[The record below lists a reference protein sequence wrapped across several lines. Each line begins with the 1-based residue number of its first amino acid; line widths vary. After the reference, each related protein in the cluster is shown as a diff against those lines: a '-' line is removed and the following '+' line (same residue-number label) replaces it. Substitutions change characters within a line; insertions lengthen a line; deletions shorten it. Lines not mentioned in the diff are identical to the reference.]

1 MEKSYVARNLRKCIS
16 YKNILKHPELKDEEN
31 RKKSS
36 LIAASQVDNSNVF
49 NNIFDTINIRSKNT
63 YIINSIEKYLILKLL
78 SNNIKSCY
86 NISVK
91 SREQIVTNLI
101 SFLRE
106 SSPYHIHRFDIE
118 SFYESIDRESLL
130 KKIKDDGILSKK
142 SISLLRLFFQEL
154 TKKSIPGLPRGLMI
168 SAILSEFA
176 LKYID
181 LDIRSTDGIFVYER
195 FVDDIILITDTN
207 IQKKDGRAILE
218 DKLPSNLK
226 LHAINSNKTYFGKVS
241 KPTDKEEVGKENIF
255 SYLGYCY
262 TVTEKNHVSENFLKI
277 KRRDVGIDISSE
289 KIRKLKNRLIKSFMS
304 YVTSG
309 SKSKKDYDM
318 LLKRLK
324 FLTGNYYLYDIS
336 TISNVKS
343 GIYYNYKLINQKKQI
358 NGLDEFLKSLLF
370 CKRSRLSLRIQNAI
384 PIQKRRELAFFSFNK
399 GHSQRVFYKFNY
411 VDFSEI
417 KKVWQ

>member
-16 YKNILKHPELKDEEN
+16 YKNILKHPYLKDEEN

-36 LIAASQVDNSNVF
+36 LIAASQVDNLNVF
-49 NNIFDTINIRSKNT
+49 NDIFDTIKIKSKNV
-63 YIINSIEKYLILKLL
+63 YMINSIEKSLILRLL

-118 SFYESIDRESLL
+118 SFYESIDRESLF

-142 SISLLRLFFQEL
+142 SIILLRLFFQEL
-154 TKKSIPGLPRGLMI
+154 TNKSIPGLPRGLRL

-181 LDIRSTDGIFVYER
+181 LGIRSTDGVFVYER

-226 LHAINSNKTYFGKVS
+226 LHAINSKKTYFGRVA
-241 KPTDKEEVGKENIF
+241 KPNDKEVSKENIF

-277 KRRDVGIDISSE
+277 KRRDVGIHISSE

-309 SKSKKDYDM
+309 LKSKKDYDM
-318 LLKRLK
+318 LIKRLK
-324 FLTGNYYLYDIS
+324 FLTGNYYLYNIS

-358 NGLDEFLKSLLF
+358 NRLDEFLKSLLF
-370 CKRSRLSLRIQNAI
+370 CRKSRLSLRIQNAV
-384 PIQKRRELAFFSFNK
+384 PIEKRRELAFFSFNK

>member
-1 MEKSYVARNLRKCIS
+1 M
-16 YKNILKHPELKDEEN
+16 KDEEN

-36 LIAASQVDNSNVF
+36 LIAASQVDNLNVF
-49 NNIFDTINIRSKNT
+49 NDIFDTIKIKSKNV
-63 YIINSIEKYLILKLL
+63 YMINSIEKSLILRLL

-118 SFYESIDRESLL
+118 SFYESIDRESLF

-142 SISLLRLFFQEL
+142 SIILLRLFFQEL
-154 TKKSIPGLPRGLMI
+154 TNKSIPGLPRGLRL

-181 LDIRSTDGIFVYER
+181 LGIRSTDGVFVYER

-226 LHAINSNKTYFGKVS
+226 LHAINSKKTYFGRVA
-241 KPTDKEEVGKENIF
+241 KPNDKEVSKENIF

-309 SKSKKDYDM
+309 LKSKKDYDM
-318 LLKRLK
+318 LIKRLK
-324 FLTGNYYLYDIS
+324 FLTGNYYLYNIS

-358 NGLDEFLKSLLF
+358 NRLDEFLKSLLF
-370 CKRSRLSLRIQNAI
+370 CRKSRLSLRIQNAV
-384 PIQKRRELAFFSFNK
+384 PIEKRRELAFFSFNK